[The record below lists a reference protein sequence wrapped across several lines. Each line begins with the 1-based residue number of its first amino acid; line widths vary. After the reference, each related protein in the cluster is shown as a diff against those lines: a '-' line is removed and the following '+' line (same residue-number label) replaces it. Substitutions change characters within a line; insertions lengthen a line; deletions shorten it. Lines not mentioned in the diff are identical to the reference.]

1 MVQFRKSGTLNGSNT
16 HKMPILESLTNEKII
31 PLSVYK
37 KVPLTLLALAL
48 ALPLAAQKKNQ
59 SFQLHIHKTTAAIEV
74 DGIGN
79 DLAWQDTDVATN
91 FYMVLPMD
99 TGMANEPSEI
109 RMTYDEN
116 NLYLLATFYN
126 ATKGPYY
133 VESLR
138 RDFSFG
144 KNDNFLLFM
153 DPFNNQT
160 TGYSFGSNAAGAQWD
175 GTMHSGGSVDLNWDS
190 KWVSAVTSDEE
201 KWVFEMAIPFKS
213 IRYEDGVKEWGINF
227 SRLDLKSGEKS
238 SWTPIPRQF
247 PTASLAYTGTLVW
260 DSPPPTPKTNF
271 SIIPYVLG
279 GIGEDMENNTDTQYD
294 KKIGG
299 DVKFSLSTSLNLD
312 LTVNPDFSQVEV
324 DRQVTNLDR
333 FELFFPEKRQFF
345 LENGDL
351 FANFG
356 YATIRPFFSRRI
368 GLGVPIR
375 AGARVSG
382 NLNKKWRLGL
392 MDMQTASIDETGLP
406 SQNFG
411 VLSLQRKVFARS
423 SIGLMLVNKESF
435 NYPQD
440 TDSLRTVFPKF
451 NRNVGLEY
459 NLASANNQWTGKAF
473 FLKSFAPNKNGN
485 GISQAA
491 HLEYKSRKWNWK
503 IQEESVEDDYT
514 AEVGFVPRNGYVNV
528 TSYIGHLFFPK
539 KSTILSHGPKLS
551 ASYFFNE
558 KLERTDNINLLE
570 YLLDFRDRSK
580 LNFGVSDEYVEL
592 LSPFDPTR
600 SGKESLDV
608 GTQHHWNA
616 YTFDFISKPQSMF
629 TYSFGGR
636 FGGYYSEGNRT
647 SLISELGYRF
657 QPFVSLS
664 SNLSYNH
671 INLPAPW
678 NNTEFWLIG
687 SEVDITFTNKL
698 FFATLFQYNEQ
709 SKNFNLN
716 SRFQWRYKP
725 ASDLFLV
732 YSNNYLIEPFEG
744 RNWALTLKF
753 TYWFNK

>member
-1 MVQFRKSGTLNGSNT
+1 M
-16 HKMPILESLTNEKII
+16 
-31 PLSVYK
+31 SVYK

-79 DLAWQDTDVATN
+79 DLAWEDTDVATN

-190 KWVSAVTSDEE
+190 KWVSAVTSDDE

-213 IRYEDGVKEWGINF
+213 IRYEDGVMEWGINF

>member
-1 MVQFRKSGTLNGSNT
+1 
-16 HKMPILESLTNEKII
+16 MPILESSTNEKTI

-190 KWVSAVTSDEE
+190 KWVSAVTSDDE

-213 IRYEDGVKEWGINF
+213 IRYEDGVMEWGINF

-260 DSPPPTPKTNF
+260 DSPPPTPKSNF

>member
-1 MVQFRKSGTLNGSNT
+1 
-16 HKMPILESLTNEKII
+16 MPILESSTNKKTI

-48 ALPLAAQKKNQ
+48 VLPLAAQKKNQ

-190 KWVSAVTSDEE
+190 KWVSAVTSDDE

-213 IRYEDGVKEWGINF
+213 IRYEDGVMEWGINF

-636 FGGYYSEGNRT
+636 FGGYYSEGKRT

-671 INLPAPW
+671 IHLPAPW

-687 SEVDITFTNKL
+687 SEVDVTFTNKL